1 MLIGIDPILSPELLY
16 ILRSMGHGDEIVIAD
31 ANFPA
36 NSCGKE
42 VVRLD
47 GLDAPH
53 VLKAILSIMP
63 LDSFVDS
70 PANTMQVVDD
80 ANAMPPVVSMF
91 QDIITTVADNPVRL
105 GSIERFE
112 FYERAKNAFAVI
124 QTGERRL
131 YGCIILKKGVLRP
144 N

>member
-16 ILRSMGHGDEIVIAD
+16 ILRSMGHGDEIVVAD

-36 NSCGKE
+36 SSCGKE

-53 VLKAILSIMP
+53 VLEAILSIMP
-63 LDSFVDS
+63 LDSFVES

-80 ANAMPPVVSMF
+80 ANATPPVVTMF
-91 QDIITTVADNPVRL
+91 QDVITRVADNPVSL
-105 GSIERFE
+105 GSIERFD
-112 FYERAKNAFAVI
+112 FYERAKNAYAVI